1 MFWQSIA
8 CRIGTGW
15 TDFMDELER
24 NKEALKQGAVAV
36 VCLTAAAAG
45 MNTIS
50 HRGAE
55 QRADAEWGARALA
68 FQKSMSTH
76 TEGARPPGMNVELAS
91 YSTQNGFAARAQ
103 PVSFSE
109 DVFEQ
114 PAMTISA
121 AVRDSRA
128 LAALRPFQPAV
139 LSEALRVTQESNCLA
154 EAIYYEARSES
165 ADGQMA
171 VAEVIVNRTRSS
183 VYPST
188 YCGVVYQGS
197 ERTTGCQF
205 TFTCDG
211 SLNHRPRGDAW
222 VRSQALAAEVMMGF
236 MRPITHR
243 ATHYHT
249 VAVDPVW
256 SSNLVETTRI
266 GAHIFYRFPTRAEK
280 RERAQDVSFPARA
293 EKRERAEDIDT

>member
-1 MFWQSIA
+1 MLWQSIA

-24 NKEALKQGAVAV
+24 NKESLKQGAVAV

-68 FQKSMSTH
+68 FQKSISTH
-76 TEGARPPGMNVELAS
+76 TAGDRPAGVKVELAS
-91 YSTQNGFAARAQ
+91 YTTRNGFGARAQ
-103 PVSFSE
+103 PVSLNA
-109 DVFEQ
+109 DAFEQ
-114 PAMTISA
+114 PAITVSA

-154 EAIYYEARSES
+154 QAIYYEARSES
-165 ADGQMA
+165 VDGQMA
-171 VAEVIVNRTRSS
+171 VAEVIVNRARSS

-211 SLNHRPRGDAW
+211 SLNQRPRGEAW
-222 VRSQALAAEVMMGF
+222 LRSQAMAAEVMMGF

-256 SSNLVETTRI
+256 SSNLVKTTRI

-280 RERAQDVSFPARA
+280 RGKS
-293 EKRERAEDIDT
+293 EDIGA

>member
-1 MFWQSIA
+1 MFWRKIA

-24 NKEALKQGAVAV
+24 NKDALKQGAVAV

-68 FQKSMSTH
+68 FNKTMGEHASTPR
-76 TEGARPPGMNVELAS
+76 AAAQVELAS
-91 YSTQNGFAARAQ
+91 FKTGSGYSARAQ
-103 PVSFSE
+103 AMPIEDGAFERSALTVSTS
-109 DVFEQ
+109 
-114 PAMTISA
+114 
-121 AVRDSRA
+121 VRDSRA
-128 LAALRPFQPAV
+128 LAALRPFQPAA
-139 LSEALRVTQESNCLA
+139 LSEAARVTRESECLA
-154 EAIYYEARSES
+154 QAIYYEARGES
-165 ADGQMA
+165 YDGQMA

-188 YCGVVYQGS
+188 VCGVVYQGA
-197 ERTTGCQF
+197 ERVTGCQF

-211 SLNHRPRGDAW
+211 SLDQRPRGEAW
-222 VRSQALAAEVMMGF
+222 MRSKALATEVMMGF
-236 MRPITHR
+236 ARPVTHR

-249 VAVDPVW
+249 TEVAPVW
-256 SSNLVETTRI
+256 SSSLVETTRI

-280 RERAQDVSFPARA
+280 RRDDVPGAGA
-293 EKRERAEDIDT
+293 A

>member
-1 MFWQSIA
+1 
-8 CRIGTGW
+8 
-15 TDFMDELER
+15 MDELER

-68 FQKSMSTH
+68 FQKSYSTH
-76 TEGARPPGMNVELAS
+76 AEAARPTGLKLELAS
-91 YSTQNGFAARAQ
+91 YSTSSGYGAKTQ
-103 PVSFSE
+103 PVTFSE
-109 DVFEQ
+109 DAFEQ
-114 PAMTISA
+114 PAITVSA
-121 AVRDSRA
+121 SVRDSRA
-128 LAALRPFQPAV
+128 LAALRPFQPAL

-165 ADGQMA
+165 VDGQMA
-171 VAEVIVNRTRSS
+171 VAEVVVNRTRSNL
-183 VYPST
+183 YPST

-211 SLNHRPRGDAW
+211 SLNQRPRGDAW

-249 VAVDPVW
+249 AAIDPYW
-256 SSNLVETTRI
+256 SSSLVETTRI
-266 GAHIFYRFPTRAEK
+266 GAHVFYRFPTRAEK
-280 RERAQDVSFPARA
+280 RERD
-293 EKRERAEDIDT
+293 DIGA